1 MNENEKKTERTETMI
16 EVEVL
21 EELVDIEEY
30 SKTGKKPPKA
40 KKYVIKIDKEKY
52 TVNVPSMTGREILI
66 LARKNPPERYQLNQ
80 KFRGGRVDPIR
91 LDQVVDFTQPGVEKF
106 TTIALDNNEG

>member
-1 MNENEKKTERTETMI
+1 MSENEKKSERTETMI

-40 KKYVIKIDKEKY
+40 KRYVIKIDKEKY
-52 TVNVPSMTGREILI
+52 TVSKPSMTGREILV
-66 LARKNPPERYQLNQ
+66 LAGKNPPERFQLNQ
-80 KFRGGRVDPIR
+80 KFRGGHVEPIR
-91 LDQVVDFTQPGVEKF
+91 LDQVVDFTQSGVEKF
-106 TTIALDNNEG
+106 TTIPLDQNEG